1 MEGREE
7 VEGEGGGEREGG
19 EEERLLILSRSAS

>member
-7 VEGEGGGEREGG
+7 VEGEGGGEREGA
-19 EEERLLILSRSAS
+19 EEERLLFLSRSAS